1 MGKMPIPPTFYF
13 FTFLLLNAAKL
24 LEITHI
30 HIILYDSFAMWQ
42 HFCTFM
48 PLNNIVMQTK
58 NEEKWLSHYKA
69 LRCYLEANHQLPDKK
84 KVENR
89 GLLNW
94 WKYNKKLL
102 KAGQLTEE
110 RLELLRQLNALRYNK
125 LLEL

>member
-1 MGKMPIPPTFYF
+1 MR
-13 FTFLLLNAAKL
+13 
-24 LEITHI
+24 
-30 HIILYDSFAMWQ
+30 
-42 HFCTFM
+42 
-48 PLNNIVMQTK
+48 TK

-102 KAGQLTEE
+102 KAGRLTEE

>member
-1 MGKMPIPPTFYF
+1 MIVLQCGNVFV
-13 FTFLLLNAAKL
+13 LLHLIN
-24 LEITHI
+24 HI
-30 HIILYDSFAMWQ
+30 AMR
-42 HFCTFM
+42 
-48 PLNNIVMQTK
+48 TK
-58 NEEKWLSHYKA
+58 NEEKWLSHYEA

-102 KAGQLTEE
+102 KTGRLTEE

>member
-1 MGKMPIPPTFYF
+1 M
-13 FTFLLLNAAKL
+13 
-24 LEITHI
+24 
-30 HIILYDSFAMWQ
+30 
-42 HFCTFM
+42 
-48 PLNNIVMQTK
+48 V
-58 NEEKWLSHYKA
+58 SHYKA

-94 WKYNKKLL
+94 WKYNKRLL
-102 KAGQLTEE
+102 KTGRLTEE

>member
-1 MGKMPIPPTFYF
+1 MR
-13 FTFLLLNAAKL
+13 
-24 LEITHI
+24 
-30 HIILYDSFAMWQ
+30 
-42 HFCTFM
+42 
-48 PLNNIVMQTK
+48 TK
-58 NEEKWLSHYKA
+58 NEEKCLSHYKA

>member
-1 MGKMPIPPTFYF
+1 MR
-13 FTFLLLNAAKL
+13 
-24 LEITHI
+24 
-30 HIILYDSFAMWQ
+30 
-42 HFCTFM
+42 
-48 PLNNIVMQTK
+48 TK
-58 NEEKWLSHYKA
+58 NEEKWLSHYKS

-94 WKYNKKLL
+94 WKYNKKLF
-102 KAGQLTEE
+102 KTGRLTEE